1 LGNMIFGLEVMFIG
15 FAGVFIAL
23 TILYILLV
31 LLDKFFAKKNGKAN
45 AQKPTAAA
53 TDLKLSLSSP
63 VKKEPDDED
72 QGELMA
78 VISAAI
84 SAYLQ
89 KPQAS
94 LAIRSINPVTVKET
108 NSWKSYGRT
117 RQMDLKSSFSAKR
130 REKRK

>member
-1 LGNMIFGLEVMFIG
+1 LGNMIFGLEVMLIG

-23 TILYILLV
+23 AILYILLV
-31 LLDKFFAKKNGKAN
+31 LMDKFFAKKNGKAN
-45 AQKPTAAA
+45 AKPPSAETG
-53 TDLKLSLSSP
+53 LKLSLSSP
-63 VKKEPDDED
+63 AKKEQDAGE
-72 QGELMA
+72 QGELIA

-94 LAIRSINPVTVKET
+94 LAIRSINPVKET

>member
-1 LGNMIFGLEVMFIG
+1 MGNMIFGLEVMFIG

-23 TILYILLV
+23 AILYILLV
-31 LLDKFFAKKNGKAN
+31 LMDKFFAKKNGKAN
-45 AQKPTAAA
+45 GPKLTSAK
-53 TDLKLSLSSP
+53 TDIKLSLSSP
-63 VKKEPDDED
+63 VKQEPDDKD
-72 QGELMA
+72 QGELIA
-78 VISAAI
+78 VLSAAI

-94 LAIRSINPVTVKET
+94 LAIRSINPVKET

-117 RQMDLKSSFSAKR
+117 RQMNLKSRFSAKR